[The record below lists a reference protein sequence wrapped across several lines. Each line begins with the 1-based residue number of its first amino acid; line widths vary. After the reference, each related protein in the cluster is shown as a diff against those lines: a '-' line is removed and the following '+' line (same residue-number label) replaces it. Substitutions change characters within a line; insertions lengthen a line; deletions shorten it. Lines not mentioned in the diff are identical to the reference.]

1 MQELAD
7 RLMDMRK
14 LYIGIFTQELMK
26 SGITKP
32 QIMVIEQ
39 VKENP
44 RTIGEI
50 SKKLELSYSTISGI
64 IDRLEKAN
72 LVIRK
77 RDHND
82 RRMVWVSLVHDFSQL
97 QNRFPVMKDHYLP
110 DVFEGMK
117 EQEQKQIT
125 QSLEL
130 LNHYLEKKYHSL
142 LKERGNRDEHF
153 KVCD

>member
-7 RLMDMRK
+7 RLMDMWK

-50 SKKLELSYSTISGI
+50 SKKLELSYSTVSGI

-72 LVIRK
+72 LVVRK

-82 RRMVWVSLVHDFSQL
+82 RRMVWVSLVHDFSQI

-110 DVFEGMK
+110 DVFVGMK
-117 EQEQKQIT
+117 KQEQKQIT

>member
-1 MQELAD
+1 MNELTD
-7 RLMDMRK
+7 RLMDMWN
-14 LYIGIFTQELMK
+14 LYIGIFTQELVE

-32 QIMVIEQ
+32 QIMVIHQ

-44 RTIGEI
+44 KTIGEI
-50 SKKLELSYSTISGI
+50 SKSLELSYSTVSGI

-82 RRMVWVSLVHDFSQL
+82 RRIVWVFLAQDFSQL
-97 QNRFPVMKDHYLP
+97 QKRFPLMKDQYLP
-110 DVFEGMK
+110 ELFEGMK
-117 EQEQKQIT
+117 EHERKQIT

>member
-7 RLMDMRK
+7 RLMDMWK

-50 SKKLELSYSTISGI
+50 SKKLELSYSTVSGI

-82 RRMVWVSLVHDFSQL
+82 RRMVWVSLVHDFSQI

-110 DVFEGMK
+110 DVFVGMK